1 MINYSKKLTNYCQK
15 IYWKRSDNMIK
26 DLQELDNYLI
36 SSKEFLS
43 RELGK
48 RDKIIEQLQ
57 SNKETILN
65 IEQDIDLLTKVSL
78 LFQKT
83 SEFAREQAKRQV
95 ESLVTKCLQF
105 VFESD
110 IEFLIE
116 IEEQRGKS
124 NAEFY
129 VINQIENMVIKT
141 KPELSRGGGVVD
153 IVSLALRIAFLQTH
167 KPKIEGPLILD
178 EPAKHVSDEYIFN
191 VADFL
196 KQTSELFNRQIIMVT
211 HNHHL
216 SAIGSN
222 AYRVD
227 LKGSESTVAKIT
239 P

>member
-1 MINYSKKLTNYCQK
+1 MTANIDELNNSLIKLKEHLARESGKK
-15 IYWKRSDNMIK
+15 
-26 DLQELDNYLI
+26 
-36 SSKEFLS
+36 
-43 RELGK
+43 
-48 RDKIIEQLQ
+48 DKVKEQLELAND
-57 SNKETILN
+57 SLAE
-65 IEQDIDLLTKVSL
+65 IEKNLDLLSKVCI

-83 SEFAREQAKRQV
+83 SEFAREQSKNQI

-105 VFESD
+105 IFESD
-110 IEFLIE
+110 IKFLIE

-129 VINQIENMVIKT
+129 VVNEVEDILIKT
-141 KPELSRGGGVVD
+141 KPELSRGGGIVD

-211 HNHHL
+211 HNDHL
-216 SAIGSN
+216 ASIGN
-222 AYRVD
+222 DAYRVE
-227 LKGSESTVAKIT
+227 LKGSESTVTRIT
-239 P
+239 S